1 MSKPEAFS
9 SINPEALETV
19 AGAASSDQQLET
31 ALTSIS
37 SSIKEIANKKT
48 NTSDQLMPMMFMMMA
63 MGGMG
68 GGGGGAVVQAPAPAS
83 PTIIKVNARV
93 GRGRKGW

>member
-1 MSKPEAFS
+1 MSKSESFMSIEA
-9 SINPEALETV
+9 EALNTV
-19 AGAASSDQQLET
+19 AGGASSSDDQVLT

-37 SSIKEIANKKT
+37 NSIKDIGNNKNNT
-48 NTSDQLMPMMFMMMA
+48 NDQLMPMMFMMMA
-63 MGGMG
+63 MGGL